1 MKEPQERYL
10 KEQTLIYETITAL
23 GAGLD
28 MDSVLQLMSRK
39 LTEAANAGACVI
51 SGIDETAQTI
61 TALVEYLA
69 PDPDGPTHTWRSLN
83 IPLDLAKDTIGQRVL
98 KAARPIVGRANSK
111 SETNS
116 FTWQQAEPGGD
127 TQQPAW
133 RAVLALPLEIQNRIS
148 GLVEIYDKHPDR
160 IFSSDDIRICRILAA
175 QTALAIEQA
184 RLFNQTVRR
193 LGEVSMLYSMAEK
206 ISSSL
211 DLEDVLNT
219 IVTSLREVIGCRAC
233 CIFLLDETSHY
244 LEIKAAD
251 GLKPHWRQMAKL
263 RVGEGAAGRAV
274 AERRTVYL
282 PDTHQD
288 SNFIFFDTDVRSLMV
303 VPLLAQGKVIG
314 AVNVDDDQPNA
325 FDQDQER
332 LLTIA
337 AAQAGVMIENARLFT
352 KISAEQQQMQAII
365 QHMAD
370 GVLLIDHQGVIIT
383 CNTTLTMLLGLN
395 MGEIINKSIDDAD
408 LHPNLA
414 SITAATT
421 YRARTGVLAKE
432 VTIETPRSKTL
443 QVFSTVMVDH
453 QKNPIGEVRIVHDVT
468 KERELEHL
476 KDDFFST
483 ISHELRTPLFS
494 IQGFAQLMLEE
505 ETLDRQTQREF
516 LTTIQR
522 QALQLSEMVDNL
534 LDVSKFDAGKLEFEK
549 GPLSLVDLIR
559 QTILKLQGFAHQ
571 QGIQL
576 VPNLPEALP
585 EIQGDSQRL
594 EQVLTN
600 LIGNAIK
607 FSPSGKMVD
616 ISACQQDDHILIQ
629 VKDYGIG
636 IPEADLEQIF
646 SRYYQAN
653 NRGER
658 AAKGSGLGL
667 YIAKKVI
674 EGHNGSIWAESQV
687 GQGSTFNVTLPFS
700 NS

>member
-1 MKEPQERYL
+1 MTESQQRYL

-23 GAGLD
+23 SAGLD
-28 MDSVLQLMSRK
+28 MDSVLQLMSQK
-39 LTEAANAGACVI
+39 LAEAAKAGACVI
-51 SGIDETAQTI
+51 SSIDEKTQTI
-61 TALVEYLA
+61 TPLVEYLA
-69 PDPDGPTHTWRSLN
+69 SDPDGLIHTWRVLN

-111 SETNS
+111 SETNN
-116 FTWQQAEPGGD
+116 FTWQQAEPEVD
-127 TQQPAW
+127 NLQPGW
-133 RAVLALPLEIQNRIS
+133 RTVLAVPLETQNRIS
-148 GLVEIYDKHPDR
+148 GLVEIYDKYPDR

-184 RLFNQTVRR
+184 RLFDQMIRR
-193 LGEVSMLYSMAEK
+193 LSEVSMLYTMAEK

-219 IVTSLREVIGCRAC
+219 IVTSLRKVIGCRAC
-233 CIFLLDETSHY
+233 CIFLLDETHHY

-263 RVGEGAAGRAV
+263 QVGEGAAGRAV

-288 SNFIFFDTDVRSLMV
+288 SSFIFFDTDVRSLMV
-303 VPLLAQGKVIG
+303 VPLLAQAKVIG
-314 AVNVDDDQPNA
+314 AINVDDDQPNA
-325 FDQDQER
+325 FDQNQER

-365 QHMAD
+365 HHMAD

-383 CNTTLTMLLGLN
+383 CNTTLAMMLGLN
-395 MGEIINKSIDDAD
+395 TGEIINKHIDDAD

-414 SITAATT
+414 NITAATT

-432 VTIETPRSKTL
+432 VTIETPRSRTL
-443 QVFSTVMVDH
+443 QIFSTIMVDH

-468 KERELEHL
+468 KERELEHM

-505 ETLDRQTQREF
+505 ETLDRQTQQEF

-549 GPLSLVDLIR
+549 RPLAIVALIQ

-576 VPNLPEALP
+576 APNLPDSLP

-607 FSPSGKMVD
+607 FSPAGKTVD
-616 ISACQQDDHILIQ
+616 ISACQQDNYILIQ

-636 IPEADLEQIF
+636 IPEVDLEQIF

-653 NRGER
+653 NKVEHT
-658 AAKGSGLGL
+658 AKGSGLGL

-674 EGHNGSIWAESQV
+674 EGHNGRIWAESQV

-700 NS
+700 NG